1 MVCGQRS
8 CAAESEKEALT
19 LSGFLITIVGIAP
32 QLTAEQRLMTIPVLD
47 QANLRPSKI
56 KNMEDCV
63 KQKLTSIKVDVKW
76 VDCASNSA
84 ACQKPAKCE

>member
-1 MVCGQRS
+1 MKLS
-8 CAAESEKEALT
+8 HCA
-19 LSGFLITIVGIAP
+19 GFLITIVGIAP